1 MLIDFWAPWCG
12 PCKLIEPIVD
22 GLQAEYKQ
30 LKVVK
35 VNADACKSIV
45 EKFAVRMCMQA
56 LPVATHACSLNMPCC
71 AGVR

>member
-22 GLQAEYKQ
+22 QLQKDYAD
-30 LKVVK
+30 LKIVK

-45 EKFAVRMCMQA
+45 EKYQVTF
-56 LPVATHACSLNMPCC
+56 CC
-71 AGVR
+71 AACVRCS